1 MGKSP
6 CLAGLVRWKQR
17 KGNLL
22 CMIMPR
28 ECYTLPWSF
37 KKEDVGERAGLG
49 FQEAGEKRF
58 GGMGECLNNEAAEW
72 GDEGETSKV
81 LMCDSSFKLPP
92 PPQVLT
98 NSCCSV

>member
-1 MGKSP
+1 MGKSS

-17 KGNLL
+17 KGSLL

-28 ECYTLPWSF
+28 ECYPLSRSF

-49 FQEAGEKRF
+49 FQEVGEKRF

-72 GDEGETSKV
+72 GDEG
-81 LMCDSSFKLPP
+81 PP
-92 PPQVLT
+92 LEKF
-98 NSCCSV
+98 